1 MMKVSLSVFVGL
13 VNGSYFSLS
22 SYLRDYFN
30 VSIFPFLLEKPT
42 GGRLS
47 MMFSRSAFLLLEGLI
62 LGFESILDFVVSF
75 LMVSIPLVLVLIL
88 LVITEES

>member
-30 VSIFPFLLEKPT
+30 VSIFSFFIRKA

-62 LGFESILDFVVSF
+62 LGLESILDFLQYF
-75 LMVSIPLVLVLIL
+75 IIL
-88 LVITEES
+88 CFKTRIH